1 MTESDW
7 STVKQ
12 LEEEMRMIP
21 EEGLTENS
29 VAVVGSQHEVGD
41 LRAQKVTSVLQ
52 LFQTGYPHPIRISDS
67 DHIPKNYHN
76 FSAPRSHDLRD
87 AQKRQIHL

>member
-7 STVKQ
+7 SMVTQ

-29 VAVVGSQHEVGD
+29 VTVVGSQHKVGD

-52 LFQTGYPHPIRISDS
+52 LFQTGYPDPIRISDS